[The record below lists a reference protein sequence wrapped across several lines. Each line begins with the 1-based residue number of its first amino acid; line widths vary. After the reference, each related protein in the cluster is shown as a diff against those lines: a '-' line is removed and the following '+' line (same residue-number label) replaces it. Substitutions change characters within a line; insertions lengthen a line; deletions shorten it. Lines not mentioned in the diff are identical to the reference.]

1 MAASTSFARP
11 VIVELGRAGN
21 CRRIASAGD
30 AAECLVTTWPL
41 SRGPRHRNA
50 VQTCL
55 KVLEGQRPSEDA
67 RRAFVEAAMEAE
79 VPIAASSS
87 SEEK

>member
-11 VIVELGRAGN
+11 VVVELGRAGN
-21 CRRIASAGD
+21 YRHITGARD
-30 AAECLVTTWPL
+30 AAECLVTAWPL

-50 VQTCL
+50 VLTCL

-79 VPIAASSS
+79 VPIAASSC
-87 SEEK
+87 SEEQ